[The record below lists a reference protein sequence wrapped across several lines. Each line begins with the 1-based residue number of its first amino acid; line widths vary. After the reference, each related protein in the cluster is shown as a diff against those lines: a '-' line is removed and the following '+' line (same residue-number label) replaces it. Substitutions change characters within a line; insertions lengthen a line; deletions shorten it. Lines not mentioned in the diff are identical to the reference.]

1 MMKLFSNISLRI
13 DIKSKIV
20 ISKYLLCFSNKK
32 KTRTKAGDCLT
43 MPRVLFKQF
52 RFPYF
57 CMYLS
62 VKSWTDQAHKLQVF
76 F

>member
-32 KTRTKAGDCLT
+32 KTRTKATVQQCHVVFSNNFIVFT
-43 MPRVLFKQF
+43 FA
-52 RFPYF
+52 
-57 CMYLS
+57 CSYL
-62 VKSWTDQAHKLQVF
+62 
-76 F
+76 